1 MNPMLVGQ
9 NLLQQYLAVGD
20 FLGFL
25 QAVFTSSMGVLFYGL
40 IILFATLPLYLR
52 TQSLTFVAILAIIL
66 STLMYAMIPI
76 AGQRILGLVLVLTV
90 GGVITYLFTR
100 GT

>member
-1 MNPMLVGQ
+1 MIPFLVQQ

-20 FLGFL
+20 LLGFL

-40 IILFATLPLYLR
+40 LVVFVTLPLYMR
-52 TQSLTFVAILAIIL
+52 TQSLTYVAVVAILL
-66 STLMYAMIPI
+66 SGLMYAMVPI

-90 GGVITYLFTR
+90 GGIITYLFTR